1 MTARSPEPERVAERA
16 YSIWEEEGRP
26 HGRDHAHWQR
36 AESELAGQPVTV
48 AGAIAAEPAAE
59 PAAKQPARGRKPAA
73 AKPAERRATEAGGST
88 QGRSRVP
95 ARPRRPLRA
104 PTPAHR
110 SAAGRRARPH
120 PDTLRGRWNRWPRWR
135 VAAENRQNGGKT
147 RC

>member
-48 AGAIAAEPAAE
+48 PGAKAAAPAAE

-73 AKPAERRATEAGGST
+73 ASPPTAGGGGRGST

-95 ARPRRPLRA
+95 AGPRPPLRA
-104 PTPAHR
+104 PTPAAR
-110 SAAGRRARPH
+110 SAAGRRARPP
-120 PDTLRGRWNRWPRWR
+120 PDALRVRWNRWPRWR